1 MKERKIK
8 IYDERNKTLQQCNS
22 HLMDQYFKR
31 FLHKSSKYHWKFDSK
46 GYLVQHAGNDT
57 KLLLH
62 AASIAAQS
70 SKEND
75 LNFVLKKAVS
85 SPTRPTKIRQML
97 SCDDKKP
104 IMLSPEEALLF
115 LIENNLTKQQYINIR
130 ELNKSHNCDI
140 FPSYPKIQEYK
151 LQCKP
156 EGLSVT
162 DSLAEIPLQNLV
174 NHTAKRILSYQEE
187 VLLLIPELNEVTLV
201 LSYGF
206 DGSTGQ
212 SSFKQMFNSDSPES
226 LDSSLFVTSVIPLK
240 LISSNN
246 AIVWKNRTPQSV
258 RFCRPLK
265 IEFIKETKEH
275 ILKEKHNI
283 DLQISNLEHL
293 EYSLSNGKIISVKY
307 ELIMTLIDGKVLN
320 VLTGT
325 KSSQSCPICGANP
338 KQFLLIKDLNS
349 SVFQPKLNTLKYGIS
364 PLHAWIRCLEFV
376 LNLSYRLPVK
386 KWQIRNAQDKSLMQ
400 QRKRKIQE
408 QFWNKMGL
416 HVHKPKSNGSGT
428 TNDGNTARKA
438 FLNPELFASITNVDV
453 DFIKHLHII
462 LIAISSEF
470 EVSVEN
476 LKHFCCATADIY
488 FKNYDWYPMSAT
500 LHKIL
505 AHSAQILQV
514 SIVPLGCAGENASEA
529 RNKFYKKDRI
539 EHARKDSRVHN
550 ITDVFNRAMDSSDPL
565 LSSIY
570 IKKRHSAKRKLQL
583 PREVISLLKIPE
595 VPEYQLPSTSSAT
608 ENETF
613 TDSEEE
619 QILPVIN
626 LELEIDEMFEDFE
639 MQHNIPLKVGVALT
653 DRVEIFTVVFYWP
666 NS

>member
-1 MKERKIK
+1 MIAIRKKINNFCARANQKWIANNRNRFRFEKNEKVWLSGMTELTLIHSDVSIK
-8 IYDERNKTLQQCNS
+8 KGRPSVGYSEGSVRQ
-22 HLMDQYFKR
+22 KR
-31 FLHKSSKYHWKFDSK
+31 KLASVVSSA
-46 GYLVQHAGNDT
+46 QGNDT

-151 LQCKP
+151 LQCRP

-428 TNDGNTARKA
+428 TNDG
-438 FLNPELFASITNVDV
+438 
-453 DFIKHLHII
+453 
-462 LIAISSEF
+462 
-470 EVSVEN
+470 
-476 LKHFCCATADIY
+476 
-488 FKNYDWYPMSAT
+488 
-500 LHKIL
+500 
-505 AHSAQILQV
+505 
-514 SIVPLGCAGENASEA
+514 ENASEA

-639 MQHNIPLKVGVALT
+639 L
-653 DRVEIFTVVFYWP
+653 E
-666 NS
+666 